1 MTSRVGRA
9 VSVGVLS
16 IVCVLAPSVAAA
28 ARVPGLCDAVS
39 TDPNAPAIM
48 VFGAFP
54 AELVALVAATDVD
67 ATVELD
73 GRQYYRGNL
82 RGVRVILGLTGI
94 GVVNA
99 FDRTTSVINGFELAG
114 IVFSGVAGT
123 SYNIGD
129 VVVCDDWVQTGVRGT
144 WHPNDALVALARR
157 ANDPLPAPLERCT
170 LVPPGSPTAQVVCMP
185 NELEVVFG
193 GKGESGD
200 PYDGATGCQPNS
212 TDILGC
218 DLPPLASVAAARNDE
233 PAVIQDM
240 ETTAVARAA
249 KEGKIP
255 FLGIR
260 SGSDGNGDPNT
271 TPRGPFT
278 QFFDYYVLA
287 ADNAAA
293 VTIATIVELAEAAQD
308 PKLCKQLAKKKW
320 RGAAKRIA
328 RGS

>member
-1 MTSRVGRA
+1 MGSHR
-9 VSVGVLS
+9 SVGLGIVLG
-16 IVCVLAPSVAAA
+16 IVSLLAPAVAPA
-28 ARVPGLCDAVS
+28 ARIPGLCDAVS
-39 TDPNAPAIM
+39 TDPTAPAIM
-48 VFGAFP
+48 IFGAFP
-54 AELVALVAATDVD
+54 AELTALVAATDVD

-73 GRQYYRGNL
+73 GRQYYRGSL

-99 FDRTTSVINGFELAG
+99 FDRTTSVIAGFELAG

-129 VVVCDDWVQTGVRGT
+129 VVVCDDWVQTGERGT
-144 WHPNDALVALARR
+144 FHPNDALVALARR
-157 ANDPLPAPLERCT
+157 ANDPLPAPLTKCT
-170 LVPPGSPTAQVVCMP
+170 PVPPGSPTAEIVCMP
-185 NELEVVFG
+185 NDLKVVFG

-200 PYDGATGCQPNS
+200 PYNEPPPCTPGS

-218 DLPPLASVAAARNDE
+218 DLPPLAQVALARNDE
-233 PAVIQDM
+233 PPVIQDM

-249 KEGKIP
+249 KVGKIP

-260 SGSDGNGDPNT
+260 SGSDGNGDPNP
-271 TPRGPFT
+271 TPRIPFA

-287 ADNAAA
+287 AGNAAT
-293 VTIATIVELAEAAQD
+293 VTMATVAELAEAAQD
-308 PKLCKQLAKKKW
+308 PKLCKQLAKRKW

>member
-1 MTSRVGRA
+1 MASRYRV
-9 VSVGVLS
+9 VLG
-16 IVCVLAPSVAAA
+16 IVLLLGSALTVRA

-39 TDPNAPAIM
+39 TDPAAPAIM
-48 VFGAFP
+48 IFGAFP

-73 GRQYYRGNL
+73 GRRYYRGTL
-82 RGVRVILGLTGI
+82 RGVRVVLGLTGV

-99 FDRTTSVINGFELAG
+99 FDRTASVIAGFDLAG

-123 SYNIGD
+123 TYNIGD
-129 VVVCDDWVQTGVRGT
+129 VVVCDGWVQPGERGT
-144 WHPNDALVALARR
+144 FRPNDALVALARR
-157 ANDPLPAPLERCT
+157 ANDPLPAPLTKCT
-170 LVPPGSPTAQVVCMP
+170 PVPPGSPTAEIVCMP
-185 NELEVVFG
+185 NDPKVVFG
-193 GKGESGD
+193 GRGESDD
-200 PYDGATGCQPNS
+200 PYDGPAPCEPNS

-218 DLPPLASVAAARNDE
+218 DLPPLALASARNDE
-233 PAVIQDM
+233 PIVIQDM

-249 KEGKIP
+249 KAGKIP

-260 SGSDGNGDPNT
+260 SGSDGNGDPNPE
-271 TPRGPFT
+271 PRIPFA

-293 VTIATIVELAEAAQD
+293 VTIATVAELAEAAQD
-308 PKLCKQLAKKKW
+308 PKLCKQLAKRKW